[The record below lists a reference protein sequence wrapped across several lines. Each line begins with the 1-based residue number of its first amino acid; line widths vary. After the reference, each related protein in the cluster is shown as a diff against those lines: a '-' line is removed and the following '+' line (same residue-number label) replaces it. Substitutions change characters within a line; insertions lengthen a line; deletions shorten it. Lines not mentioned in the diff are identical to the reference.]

1 LFKKKMPKSSLMMKE
16 MALTP
21 LNARKLMKGMP
32 TVVKA
37 DALKGTG
44 VKVFVSPSKHKRMT
58 KAMGK
63 NKGYRLALNQEELDA
78 TTEGGKIDLKKLFSK
93 KNVKAGLK
101 AIAKPALKTML
112 SPLGSVGTIVAEA
125 TPTDLLVEKVVGRG
139 RGRPV
144 KAKPVSKG
152 LPRSVALSGLDGMP
166 DEKGGKVDFKKLG
179 RQIKKAYAPIKP
191 IASPIIKE
199 LVKRGIQAGITGA
212 VSSIPGAQALGP
224 VAGVASAKLADL
236 AANKLQQEIGFGV
249 RLQSNYSNF
258 LNTMH
263 PAMSPALP
271 PPDNSRPLYERG
283 GSFRAVGKTRGG
295 SIRGSPM
302 NPALPQGDFSM
313 IRKGAGFRAV

>member
-1 LFKKKMPKSSLMMKE
+1 MPKAGLMMKE

-21 LNARKLMKGMP
+21 LNARKLMKGLP

-58 KAMGK
+58 RAMGK
-63 NKGYRLALNQEELDA
+63 NKGYRLSLSQDELNA

-93 KNVKAGLK
+93 KNIKAGLK
-101 AIAKPALKTML
+101 AIAKPALKAAL
-112 SPLGSVGTIVAEA
+112 SPLGSVGSIVAEA

-144 KAKPVSKG
+144 KARPVSKG
-152 LPRSVALSGLDGMP
+152 LPRSVALSGLDGLP

-179 RQIKKAYAPIKP
+179 RQIKSGYAKIKP
-191 IASPIIKE
+191 VASPIIKE
-199 LVKRGIQAGITGA
+199 LVKRGIQVGITGA
-212 VSSIPGAQALGP
+212 ISSIPGAQALGP
-224 VAGVASAKLADL
+224 VAGMASSRLADM
-236 AANKLQQEIGFGV
+236 AANKLQEEIGFGTRS

-258 LNTMH
+258 LNSQH
-263 PAMSPALP
+263 PAMRPALP
-271 PPDNSRPLYERG
+271 PPDNSLPVLERG

-295 SIRGSPM
+295 ALIGTPM
-302 NPALPQGDFSM
+302 SPALPPGDFSL
-313 IRKGAGFRAV
+313 IRKGAGFRSV

>member
-1 LFKKKMPKSSLMMKE
+1 MPKAGLMMKE

-21 LNARKLMKGMP
+21 LNARKLMKGLP
-32 TVVKA
+32 TVIKA

-44 VKVFVSPSKHKRMT
+44 VKVFVSPAKHKRMT
-58 KAMGK
+58 RAMGK
-63 NKGYRLALNQEELDA
+63 NKGYRLSLSQDELNA

-93 KNVKAGLK
+93 KNIKAGLK
-101 AIAKPALKTML
+101 AVAKPALKAAL
-112 SPLGSVGTIVAEA
+112 SPLGSVGSIVAEA

-144 KAKPVSKG
+144 KARPVSKG
-152 LPRSVALSGLDGMP
+152 LPRSVALSGLDGLP
-166 DEKGGKVDFKKLG
+166 DEKGGKIDFKKLG

-212 VSSIPGAQALGP
+212 VSAIPGAQALGP
-224 VAGVASAKLADL
+224 VAGVASSKLADL
-236 AANKLQQEIGFGV
+236 AANKLQEEIGFGT

-258 LNTMH
+258 LNSQH
-263 PAMSPALP
+263 PAMRPALP
-271 PPDNSRPLYERG
+271 PPDNSLPVLERG

-295 SIRGSPM
+295 ALLGSPM
-302 NPALPQGDFSM
+302 SPMLPQGDFSL

>member
-1 LFKKKMPKSSLMMKE
+1 MPKSGLMMKE

-32 TVVKA
+32 TVIKA

-44 VKVFVSPSKHKRMT
+44 VKVFVSPAKHKRMT
-58 KAMGK
+58 RAMGK

-78 TTEGGKIDLKKLFSK
+78 TTEGGRINLRKLFSK

-101 AIAKPALKTML
+101 AVAKPALKAAL
-112 SPLGSVGTIVAEA
+112 SPLGPVGSIVAEA

-139 RGRPV
+139 RRPV

-191 IASPIIKE
+191 IASPIIKQ

-212 VSSIPGAQALGP
+212 VSAIPGAQALGP
-224 VAGVASAKLADL
+224 VAGMASAKLADM
-236 AANKLQQEIGFGV
+236 AADKLQKEIGFGV

-258 LNTMH
+258 LNTQH
-263 PAMSPALP
+263 PAMRPALP
-271 PPDNSRPLYERG
+271 MPDNSLPVVERG
-283 GSFRAVGKTRGG
+283 GSFRAVGRTRGG
-295 SIRGSPM
+295 ALTGSPM
-302 NPALPQGDFSM
+302 SPMLPPGDFSM
-313 IRKGAGFRAV
+313 VRKGRGFRAV